1 MIDKGMMGVV
11 EMNKDF
17 LTRHED
23 GKVFKLLLDGIRTY
37 HRVINGFDMFVY
49 NLTQRG
55 KSHGWV
61 CIDSVSGACVD
72 NETWGHKIKED
83 AFKGAINTYNRYTKQ
98 QILGAHQNALRQLV
112 NGEMDRKGGSFNKR
126 DDAI

>member
-1 MIDKGMMGVV
+1 MIDKGMMEVV
-11 EMNKDF
+11 KMDKDF

-23 GKVFKLLLDGIRTY
+23 GRVFKLFLDGIRTY

-61 CIDSVSGACVD
+61 CIDSITGACID
-72 NETWGHKIKED
+72 SETWGHKTKED
-83 AFKGAINTYNRYTKQ
+83 AFKGATDAYNRYTGQ
-98 QILGAHQNALRQLV
+98 QILGAQQNALRQLKA
-112 NGEMDRKGGSFNKR
+112 GKMDRKGGGFNKR